1 MVVCVLVSLLVS
13 DAEAET
19 RPRIL
24 LLRPASAEPQMA
36 RRLQV
41 EFTNLGIAVIEAPD
55 ELGPDPTGSL
65 NEAARREGAFAAVRV
80 VSGAGEVTV
89 WVADRI
95 TNKTLVRT
103 LTPGRGEVGGEVVAL
118 EVVELLRASLLE
130 LKIPEP
136 SRQPPSP
143 EVGALFTR
151 VEAGETPPTTRRPA
165 RLHADLGPTV
175 LVDPGGVGPSGHAE
189 IGLRYTWW
197 DRWSSRAF
205 VVLPVTRGTVRGPE
219 GRAEV
224 SVGLLGIELDF
235 ALTQPSSDWVLR
247 AGPAVGLAQIR
258 TAGSTS
264 SSLLERADTV
274 YTALPLVATSLER
287 RLSARVGLG
296 LRLFGGM
303 SFPRAAIFFG
313 DRQVAHWGRPLTG
326 ASLTLDLAL
335 D

>member
-1 MVVCVLVSLLVS
+1 
-13 DAEAET
+13 
-19 RPRIL
+19 
-24 LLRPASAEPQMA
+24 MA

-55 ELGPDPTGSL
+55 DLGPDPTGSL

-80 VSGAGEVTV
+80 VSGAGAVTV

-103 LTPGRGEVGGEVVAL
+103 LTPERGEVAGEVVAL

-130 LKIPEP
+130 LKMPEP
-136 SRQPPSP
+136 ERQPPSR
-143 EVGALFTR
+143 EVGALFAR
-151 VEAGETPPTTRRPA
+151 SEGGETQSPTPRPA
-165 RLHADLGPTV
+165 RLHADVGPTL

-189 IGLRYTWW
+189 IGLRYAWW
-197 DRWSSRAF
+197 HRWSSRAF
-205 VVLPVTRGTVRGPE
+205 VVLPVTRGIVRGPE

-224 SVGLLGIELDF
+224 SVGLLGIGVDL
-235 ALTQPSSDWVLR
+235 ALTAPASDWVVR
-247 AGPAVGLAQIR
+247 AGPAIGLAQVR

-264 SSLLERADTV
+264 SSLLERADTM
-274 YTALPLVATSLER
+274 YTALPLIAATLER
-287 RLSARVGLG
+287 RVSARVGLG
-296 LRLFGGM
+296 LRLFGGV
-303 SFPRAAIFFG
+303 SFPRAVIFFG